1 MIRQQINL
9 YVRHEKVRVP
19 FGATICALIVL
30 ITTLLVSGLAIKEQR
45 ALQQINDDVAAAKA
59 AKSARSVEIALL
71 QRQLN
76 ERRADPVL
84 QQRQQQLTHEL
95 RARNQFGRMLDQLR
109 PAQRIPFSALM
120 QGLADQAVSGLWLT
134 RISARAGGRTLQ
146 LQGETQQPELIPRYL
161 RRLGNEESYRAAEFD
176 GVQISQQQ
184 SRLRFEVTGELKAGG
199 RS

>member
-1 MIRQQINL
+1 
-9 YVRHEKVRVP
+9 
-19 FGATICALIVL
+19 
-30 ITTLLVSGLAIKEQR
+30 
-45 ALQQINDDVAAAKA
+45 
-59 AKSARSVEIALL
+59 
-71 QRQLN
+71 
-76 ERRADPVL
+76 
-84 QQRQQQLTHEL
+84 
-95 RARNQFGRMLDQLR
+95 
-109 PAQRIPFSALM
+109 M